1 MLRFLLSKSQIRKIE
16 KRQLEELTL
25 THNGL
30 TAELYTTPE
39 LLCKF
44 FSPEVCRASFSG
56 ELQPDASELDYFYII
71 KHDQKVIGFF
81 RTIDLFFD
89 DIVEVHGSYG
99 YSDMSYLVS
108 YMALSRLYIA
118 HMRRIFPSR
127 RMITIVHNDNKST
140 LQFVKW
146 LGFERESKDECA
158 PGKRSYI
165 LDNKVLDDAYKKL
178 L

>member
-1 MLRFLLSKSQIRKIE
+1 MSKSQRRQIE
-16 KRQLEELTL
+16 KRELEKLTL
-25 THNGL
+25 AHNGL
-30 TAELYTTPE
+30 TAKLYTTPE

-99 YSDMSYLVS
+99 YPDLSYLVS

-127 RMITIVHNDNKST
+127 RLITIVHNDNKST
-140 LQFVKW
+140 LEFIKW
-146 LGFERESKDECA
+146 LGFKLESNEECT

-165 LDNKVLDDAYKKL
+165 LCRDVLEDTYQKL